1 MYVNYSSIA
10 NLPFVEKGS
19 APSTRESP
27 EIHKEI
33 QRLQVKKIIRE
44 RLIRVARCYPCF
56 IFLTCVHCLRLMDT
70 MLSHWNPFP
79 SLDIVSTAFGVD
91 KSKKKHGYHGLCTDW
106 SSRIFFFDI
115 IFANDS
121 WIYSGSCR
129 IWSTMVLAAS
139 RLHLPMIS
147 ATDNSPLSFSPVG
160 EMLVTLVNGKP
171 MEISQ
176 PRLSVPPL
184 RGRLGGG

>member
-56 IFLTCVHCLRLMDT
+56 IFLTCGHRRRLMDT
-70 MLSHWNPFP
+70 ICSH
-79 SLDIVSTAFGVD
+79 TG
-91 KSKKKHGYHGLCTDW
+91 
-106 SSRIFFFDI
+106 I
-115 IFANDS
+115 IFPPLT
-121 WIYSGSCR
+121 SCPRPSAWTNQRKNTDITDFARIGLHGFFSLILFLPMIFRSCFGFYR
-129 IWSTMVLAAS
+129 IWSTRCSL
-139 RLHLPMIS
+139 LPDDIC
-147 ATDNSPLSFSPVG
+147 
-160 EMLVTLVNGKP
+160 
-171 MEISQ
+171 Q
-176 PRLSVPPL
+176 
-184 RGRLGGG
+184 

>member
-1 MYVNYSSIA
+1 M
-10 NLPFVEKGS
+10 LFRKGECPKHS
-19 APSTRESP
+19 RIPGNPYRNPKITG
-27 EIHKEI
+27 
-33 QRLQVKKIIRE
+33 QKIIRE

-56 IFLTCVHCLRLMDT
+56 IFLTCGHRRRLMDT
-70 MLSHWNPFP
+70 MPSHWNPSP

-91 KSKKKHGYHGLCTDW
+91 KSKKKTRISRTLHGLFFHGF
-106 SSRIFFFDI
+106 FFFDI

-139 RLHLPMIS
+139 RRYLPMIS
-147 ATDNSPLSFSPVG
+147 ATDISPLSFSPVG

>member
-56 IFLTCVHCLRLMDT
+56 IFFDLWPSPKADGHYALTLE
-70 MLSHWNPFP
+70 SF
-79 SLDIVSTAFGVD
+79 SLPCHRV
-91 KSKKKHGYHGLCTDW
+91 HGLRRGQIKEKTRI
-106 SSRIFFFDI
+106 SR
-115 IFANDS
+115 
-121 WIYSGSCR
+121 
-129 IWSTMVLAAS
+129 T
-139 RLHLPMIS
+139 
-147 ATDNSPLSFSPVG
+147 
-160 EMLVTLVNGKP
+160 
-171 MEISQ
+171 
-176 PRLSVPPL
+176 
-184 RGRLGGG
+184 

>member
-56 IFLTCVHCLRLMDT
+56 IFFDLCPLPKADGHY
-70 MLSHWNPFP
+70 MLSHLNPSP

-115 IFANDS
+115 IFANDLS
-121 WIYSGSCR
+121 ILFWI
-129 IWSTMVLAAS
+129 L
-139 RLHLPMIS
+139 
-147 ATDNSPLSFSPVG
+147 
-160 EMLVTLVNGKP
+160 
-171 MEISQ
+171 
-176 PRLSVPPL
+176 
-184 RGRLGGG
+184 